1 MVDGASRRAV
11 AVLIAVALVAAITTL
26 LLDRDATVS
35 PTGTVVARRG
45 AVPARVESATVSN
58 PAPDLS
64 PMVVTDGSG
73 RVVPAGSTITAAN
86 RFEDLYPSQSKATRN
101 SSDPAS
107 NYWALLIGINAYQ
120 GSTRDNIGSYQD
132 ARDLRKHLRSLGWK
146 SDHIVLLAN
155 TNATASMIIQSIRW
169 LRSKANSSSVVVFH
183 YAGHEK
189 PVRSSAD
196 GDNESRDIALHASD
210 NKLILDG
217 TLGKELGRVRAAKM
231 WINLA
236 VCRAGGFRDAGMIK
250 TGRVLTFASPE
261 SELAYE
267 DPAVKHTVFGWYE
280 VNEGMMQGTADS
292 NKNGHVTVEEAYK
305 YARPY
310 TIRRTSG
317 RQHPFIVDKLSGSLT
332 LRPPKPA
339 PPPPAEQPPPS
350 NSCIFIICTGA
361 ARREDL

>member
-1 MVDGASRRAV
+1 VV
-11 AVLIAVALVAAITTL
+11 LVAAVTTL
-26 LLDRDATVS
+26 LLDREPTVS
-35 PTGTVVARRG
+35 PIGAGVARRD
-45 AVPARVESATVSN
+45 AVPARVEAEKITN
-58 PAPDLS
+58 PVDDS

-73 RVVPAGSTITAAN
+73 RVVAAGSSIAAAS
-86 RFEDLYPSQSKATRN
+86 RFEDLYPSQAKATRN

-107 NYWALLIGINAYQ
+107 NYWALLIGINAYA

-132 ARDLRKHLRSLGWK
+132 ARDLRKHLRAQGWK

-169 LRSKANSSSVVVFH
+169 LRSKANSSSVVVFS

-196 GDNESRDIALHASD
+196 GDNESRDIALHATD

-217 TLGKELGRVRAAKM
+217 TLGKELGRVRASKM

-280 VNEGMMQGTADS
+280 VNEGMMQKNADA
-292 NKNGHVTVEEAYK
+292 NGNGHVTVEEAYK

-310 TIRRTSG
+310 TIKRTSG

-332 LRPPKPA
+332 LRPPPA
-339 PPPPAEQPPPS
+339 PPPAESQPPAS
-350 NSCIFIICTGA
+350 NNCIFIVCTGA
-361 ARREDL
+361 ARREDV